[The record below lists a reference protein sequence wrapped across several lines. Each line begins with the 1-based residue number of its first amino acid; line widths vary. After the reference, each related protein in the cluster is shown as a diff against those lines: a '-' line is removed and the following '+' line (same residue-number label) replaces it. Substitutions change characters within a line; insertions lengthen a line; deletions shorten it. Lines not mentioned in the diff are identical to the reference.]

1 MKPRLR
7 ACALTL
13 LTILLLFTAACG
25 VRAYAQ
31 AAIGLQSLDTIADAV
46 WPEAQARGI
55 SRKTFAQAF
64 AGLTPDPRVAATTR
78 KQPEYNSGVGTYVS
92 VIASPARIAGATA
105 KATQWRHTLNAIEQ
119 EYGVDRWIIV
129 AIWGIETS
137 FGKNTGGFDV
147 IRSLA
152 TLMAIGYREPY
163 FREELLAAL
172 KILQDGH
179 VAREKMI
186 GSWAGAMGQP
196 QFMPSNFSSLAVDF
210 DGDGRKDIWTSVPDV
225 LASIAN
231 YFRHHGWKRGLDW
244 GYEVVIPQDFDYRH
258 SRAAFAEWTAR
269 GVTRADGKPFPE
281 SGDAILL
288 FPSGASGP
296 AFLVTENFAVIKRY
310 NISDSFALAAGQ
322 LSNRARGLGPI
333 RAAWPASDPQLTREQ
348 RMALQRRL
356 SELGYK
362 VNDFEGRID
371 FDLRDSIRLEQ
382 VKHGMRPDGHPTVG
396 LLEKIGVKAGPSPN

>member
-1 MKPRLR
+1 MIPRRLALVAIFATLAASAGAQEPPR
-7 ACALTL
+7 APASFAPL
-13 LTILLLFTAACG
+13 LQKL
-25 VRAYAQ
+25 
-31 AAIGLQSLDTIADAV
+31 
-46 WPEAQARGI
+46 WPEADSKGI
-55 SRKTFAQAF
+55 SRQTFDRAF

-92 VIASPARIAGATA
+92 VIASPKRVAGATA
-105 KATQWRHTLNAIEQ
+105 KAAQWRHTLTAIEK
-119 EYGVDRWIIV
+119 EYGVDRWIILS
-129 AIWGIETS
+129 IWGIETS
-137 FGKNTGGFDV
+137 FGANPGGFDV
-147 IRSLA
+147 IRSIA

-163 FREELLAAL
+163 FRGELLAAL
-172 KILQDGH
+172 KILQEGH
-179 VAREKMI
+179 VPREKMI
-186 GSWAGAMGQP
+186 GSWAGAMGHP

-231 YFRHHGWKRGLDW
+231 YFRHHGWKAGLDW
-244 GYEVVIPQDFDYRH
+244 GYEVAIPRDFDYRQ
-258 SRAAFAEWTAR
+258 SRGTFADWAAR
-269 GVTRADGKPFPE
+269 GLVRADGKAFPE
-281 SGDAILL
+281 TGDAILL

-296 AFLVTENFAVIKRY
+296 AFLVTENFSVIKRY

-322 LSNRARGLGPI
+322 LMNRARGLPPI

-356 SELGYK
+356 KELGHT

-382 VKHGMRPDGHPTVG
+382 AKHGMRPDGHPTAA
-396 LLEKIGVKAGPSPN
+396 LLERIGVKL